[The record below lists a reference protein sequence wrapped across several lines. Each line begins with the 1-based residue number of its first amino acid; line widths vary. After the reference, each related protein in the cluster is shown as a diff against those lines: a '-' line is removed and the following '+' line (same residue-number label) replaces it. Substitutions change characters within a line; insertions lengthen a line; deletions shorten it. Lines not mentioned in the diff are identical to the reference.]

1 MFVIQ
6 PFARAS
12 LCQVM
17 TTKDRF
23 RSAFSA
29 DCTLRHGKVAPTL
42 PRPAVMRSIRRFSQL
57 VLTLGGGALVLFAV
71 YRVDV
76 LYDRVLI
83 AALGILIMEL
93 GIWQVTR
100 AFFPNQRAYR
110 PLRQETDYFLK
121 LVRRLN
127 RTAIA
132 AQRGDSNAEA
142 ELDRLEAEM
151 IHSIQRM
158 RRLAGRTETEV
169 GLAIRSE
176 AQAVN

>member
-1 MFVIQ
+1 
-6 PFARAS
+6 
-12 LCQVM
+12 
-17 TTKDRF
+17 
-23 RSAFSA
+23 
-29 DCTLRHGKVAPTL
+29 
-42 PRPAVMRSIRRFSQL
+42 MRSIRRFSQI
-57 VLTLGGGALVLFAV
+57 VLTVGGAALVLFAV

-83 AALGILIMEL
+83 AALGIIIMEL

-100 AFFPNQRAYR
+100 AFFPNQRAFR

-132 AQRGDSNAEA
+132 AQRGDTKAEA

-151 IHSIQRM
+151 VHSIQRM
-158 RRLAGRTETEV
+158 RRLAGRTEAEI
-169 GLAIRSE
+169 GLSIPKQ
-176 AQAVN
+176 AQVTN